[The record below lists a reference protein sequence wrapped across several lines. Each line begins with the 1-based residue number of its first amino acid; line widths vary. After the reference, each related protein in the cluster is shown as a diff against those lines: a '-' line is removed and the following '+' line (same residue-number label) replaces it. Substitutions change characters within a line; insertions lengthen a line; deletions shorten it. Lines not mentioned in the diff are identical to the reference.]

1 MAGCDIMSA
10 KKQRIS
16 KGYGMKKLVRNS
28 TSTFLLSYIV
38 VLVIPLLIAA
48 AGFQIAFRIVEEN
61 LKVTHINMLQR
72 SADTIENELVNM
84 ESVALQIAS
93 DSTILEMASKK
104 KGDNNYILPA
114 MEALN
119 NFTLYLN
126 YRDIDLLD
134 SQRAY
139 IYLKNSDLVLYEKSY
154 YKPDIFKNYLKN
166 WGIDYDSWRLEM
178 AQADS
183 LSSNFRHN
191 GDGFEYVFPF
201 SQQMFGEKQGVIVLR
216 IDGDAVTRKMEF
228 INDLNSRE
236 TYMVEILD
244 VTGEQLW
251 ASHSAEEFPEFSL
264 SELENSYLEK
274 DGMSIITARSEKVD
288 LYYVLVLPV
297 KESLSQLSTLKNI
310 VLLLMLAA
318 VVAGAAMALLQA
330 VRKGRPADEALHAL
344 ANRGEAPE
352 RYANLGTAVAE
363 IVKKHENVLQE
374 VEKDKITRQ
383 KNFFDEL
390 LKAEFSTE
398 SQLRTSAEKA
408 GVDID
413 NQFYQTAFIQLFSG
427 NDFSE
432 VDNQTIN
439 EIRVLS
445 RLMKN
450 HLREICGNNVW
461 FHKKNYN
468 SEIAIFAIDNMEEDV
483 FDLIRQTG
491 EWVLA
496 ECNIEITSGIGGTC
510 NNLLLIWRSME
521 EARIAL
527 ENCNRENPV
536 VSYRAE
542 LVKRDECYFPAIARE
557 KLEESIRC
565 GQWQET
571 KDILILLETENCVN
585 RMLHRKQFIK
595 LNQKFMDVLGGL
607 EQREE
612 LQEKV
617 LWINEV
623 LMQPEISTQEYF
635 QRLRQLY
642 RRVCSDNVEK
652 KQEQKSRMVDEI
664 KVYIEAHFCE
674 PDMGLARVGS
684 EFRVSESYLSTLFK
698 EQSGVNFG
706 DFLETLRI
714 GKACELLQDKSI
726 TVNEVAEEVGY
737 NSVQSFR
744 RAFKRVRGVSPK
756 EQRERNEME

>member
-1 MAGCDIMSA
+1 M
-10 KKQRIS
+10 K
-16 KGYGMKKLVRNS
+16 MKKLVKNS
-28 TSTFLLSYIV
+28 ISAFLLSYIA
-38 VLVIPLLIAA
+38 VLVIPLLIAT

-61 LKVTHINMLQR
+61 LKVTHVNMLQR
-72 SADTIENELVNM
+72 SADTIENELVDI

-93 DSTILEMASKK
+93 DSTILEMSSKK
-104 KGDNNYILPA
+104 KGDDNYIRS
-114 MEALN
+114 ALDARD

-134 SQRAY
+134 SKRAY
-139 IYLKNSDLVLYEKSY
+139 IYLKNTDLVLYEKSY
-154 YKPDIFKNYLKN
+154 YRPDIFQVYLNN
-166 WGIDYDSWRLEM
+166 WGIDYEDWRQEM
-178 AQADS
+178 AGADALQS
-183 LSSNFRHN
+183 GFRRN

-201 SQQMFGEKQGVIVLR
+201 SRQMFGERQGVIVLR
-216 IDGDAVTRKMEF
+216 VDGDEVTRKMEF

-244 VTGEQLW
+244 AEGEQLW
-251 ASHSAEEFPEFSL
+251 ASHSAEEFPRFSL
-264 SELENSYLEK
+264 QELENSYLEK
-274 DGMSIITARSEKVD
+274 DGMSIIMARAEKVD

-297 KESLSQLSTLKNI
+297 GESLSELRTLKNI
-310 VLLLMLAA
+310 VLLMML
-318 VVAGAAMALLQA
+318 GAALAGMVMALIQA
-330 VRKGRPADEALHAL
+330 VRKGRPADVALHAL
-344 ANRGEAPE
+344 APVGEAPE
-352 RYANLGTAVAE
+352 RYANLGTAVTE
-363 IVKKHENVLQE
+363 IVKKHENVLQA
-374 VEKDKITRQ
+374 VEENKVNLK
-383 KNFFDEL
+383 KNFFDDL

-398 SQLRTSAEKA
+398 AQLRASAEKA

-413 NQFYQTAFIQLFSG
+413 NQFYQTALIQLFAG
-427 NDFSE
+427 NDFIT
-432 VDNQTIN
+432 VDDQTVN

-445 RLMKN
+445 RLMKD

-496 ECNIEITSGIGGTC
+496 ECHIEITSGIGGTC

-527 ENCNRENPV
+527 ENCSRETPV

-585 RMLHRKQFIK
+585 RTLHRKQFIK

-617 LWINEV
+617 FWINEV

-664 KVYIEAHFCE
+664 KVYIEAHYCE

-714 GKACELLQDKSI
+714 EKACELLQDKSI

-744 RAFKRVRGVSPK
+744 RAFKRVKGVSPK

>member
-1 MAGCDIMSA
+1 MS
-10 KKQRIS
+10 R
-16 KGYGMKKLVRNS
+16 KKLVKNS
-28 TSTFLLSYIV
+28 ISTFLLSYIA

-61 LKVTHINMLQR
+61 LKVTHVNMLQR
-72 SADTIENELVNM
+72 SADTIENELVDI

-93 DSTILEMASKK
+93 DSTILEMSSKK
-104 KGDNNYILPA
+104 KGDDNYIRS
-114 MEALN
+114 ALDARD

-134 SQRAY
+134 SKRAY
-139 IYLKNSDLVLYEKSY
+139 MYLKNTDLVLYEKSY
-154 YKPDIFKNYLKN
+154 YRPDIFQVYLNN
-166 WGIDYDSWRLEM
+166 WGIDYEGWRQEM
-178 AQADS
+178 AGADALQS
-183 LSSNFRHN
+183 GFRRN

-201 SQQMFGEKQGVIVLR
+201 SRQMFGERQGMIVLR
-216 IDGDAVTRKMEF
+216 IDGDEVTRKMEF
-228 INDLNSRE
+228 FNDLNSRE

-244 VTGEQLW
+244 AEGEQLW
-251 ASHSAEEFPEFSL
+251 ASHSAEEFPRFSL
-264 SELENSYLEK
+264 QELENSYLEK
-274 DGMSIITARSEKVD
+274 DGMSIIMARAEKVD

-297 KESLSQLSTLKNI
+297 GESLSELRTLKNI
-310 VLLLMLAA
+310 VLLLML
-318 VVAGAAMALLQA
+318 GAALAGMVMALIQA
-330 VRKGRPADEALHAL
+330 VRKGRPADVALHAL
-344 ANRGEAPE
+344 APVGEAPG
-352 RYANLGTAVAE
+352 RYANLGTAVTE
-363 IVKKHENVLQE
+363 IVKKHENVLQA
-374 VEKDKITRQ
+374 VEENKVNLK
-383 KNFFDEL
+383 KNFFDDL

-398 SQLRTSAEKA
+398 AQLRASAEKA

-413 NQFYQTAFIQLFSG
+413 NQFYQTALIQLFAG
-427 NDFSE
+427 NDFIT
-432 VDNQTIN
+432 VDDQTVN

-445 RLMKN
+445 RLMKD
-450 HLREICGNNVW
+450 HLRKICGNNVW

-521 EARIAL
+521 EARVAL
-527 ENCNRENPV
+527 ENCSRENPV
-536 VSYRAE
+536 VSYRAD

-565 GQWQET
+565 GQWQEA

-585 RMLHRKQFIK
+585 RTLLRKQFIK

-607 EQREE
+607 EQWEE

-617 LWINEV
+617 LWINEA

-744 RAFKRVRGVSPK
+744 RAFKRVKGVSPK

>member
-1 MAGCDIMSA
+1 M
-10 KKQRIS
+10 K
-16 KGYGMKKLVRNS
+16 MKKLVKNS
-28 TSTFLLSYIV
+28 ISAFLLSYIA
-38 VLVIPLLIAA
+38 VLVIPLLIAT

-61 LKVTHINMLQR
+61 LKVTHVNMLQR
-72 SADTIENELVNM
+72 SADTIENELVDI

-93 DSTILEMASKK
+93 DSTILEMSSKK
-104 KGDNNYILPA
+104 KGDDNYIRS
-114 MEALN
+114 ALDARD

-134 SQRAY
+134 SKRAY
-139 IYLKNSDLVLYEKSY
+139 IYLKNTDLVLYEKSY
-154 YKPDIFKNYLKN
+154 YRPDIFQVYLNN
-166 WGIDYDSWRLEM
+166 WGIDYEDWRQEM
-178 AQADS
+178 AGADALQS
-183 LSSNFRHN
+183 GFRRN

-201 SQQMFGEKQGVIVLR
+201 SRQMFGERQGVIVLR
-216 IDGDAVTRKMEF
+216 VDGDEVTRKMEF

-244 VTGEQLW
+244 AEGEQLW
-251 ASHSAEEFPEFSL
+251 ASHSAEEFPRFSL
-264 SELENSYLEK
+264 QELENSYLEK
-274 DGMSIITARSEKVD
+274 DGMSIIMARAEKVD

-297 KESLSQLSTLKNI
+297 GESLSELRTLKNI
-310 VLLLMLAA
+310 VLLMML
-318 VVAGAAMALLQA
+318 GAALAGMVMALIQA
-330 VRKGRPADEALHAL
+330 VRKGRPADVALHAL
-344 ANRGEAPE
+344 APVGEAPE
-352 RYANLGTAVAE
+352 RYANLGTAVTE
-363 IVKKHENVLQE
+363 IVKKHENVLQA
-374 VEKDKITRQ
+374 VEENKVNLK
-383 KNFFDEL
+383 KNFFDDL

-398 SQLRTSAEKA
+398 AQLRASAEKA

-413 NQFYQTAFIQLFSG
+413 NQFYQTALIQLFAG
-427 NDFSE
+427 NDFIT
-432 VDNQTIN
+432 VDDQTVN

-445 RLMKN
+445 RLMKD

-491 EWVLA
+491 DWVLA
-496 ECNIEITSGIGGTC
+496 ECHIEITSGIGGTC

-527 ENCNRENPV
+527 ENCSRETPV

-585 RMLHRKQFIK
+585 RTLHRKQFIK

-617 LWINEV
+617 FWINEV

-664 KVYIEAHFCE
+664 KVYIEAHYCE

-714 GKACELLQDKSI
+714 EKACELLQDKSI

-744 RAFKRVRGVSPK
+744 RAFKRVKGVSPK

>member
-1 MAGCDIMSA
+1 M
-10 KKQRIS
+10 
-16 KGYGMKKLVRNS
+16 MKKLVKNS
-28 TSTFLLSYIV
+28 ISTFLLSYIM
-38 VLVIPLLIAA
+38 VLVIPLLITT

-72 SADTIENELVNM
+72 SADAIENELVDI

-104 KGDNNYILPA
+104 KGDSNYIQPA
-114 MEALN
+114 LDALA

-134 SQRAY
+134 SKKAY
-139 IYLKNSDLVLYEKSY
+139 IYLKNTDLVLYEKSY
-154 YKPDIFKNYLKN
+154 YKPDIFRVYLKN
-166 WGIDYDSWRLEM
+166 WEIDYDDWNQEM
-178 AQADS
+178 ERMDS
-183 LSSNFRHN
+183 LSSGFRRN

-201 SQQMFGEKQGVIVLR
+201 SRQMFGERQGVIVLR
-216 IDGDAVTRKMEF
+216 IDGDEVARKMEF
-228 INDLNSRE
+228 INDLESRE

-244 VTGEQLW
+244 AGGRQLW
-251 ASHSAEEFPEFSL
+251 ASHSAEEFPKFSFQ
-264 SELENSYLEK
+264 ELENSYLEK
-274 DGMSIITARSEKVD
+274 DGMSIILAKAEKVD

-297 KESLSQLSTLKNI
+297 RESLSQLRTLKNI
-310 VLLLMLAA
+310 VLLLMLTA
-318 VVAGAAMALLQA
+318 VAAGAAMALVQA

-344 ANRGEAPE
+344 APRGEAPG
-352 RYANLGTAVAE
+352 RYANLGTAVTE
-363 IVKKHENVLQE
+363 IVKKHEDVLQA
-374 VEKDKITRQ
+374 VEENKGTLK
-383 KNFFDEL
+383 KNFFNDL

-398 SQLRTSAEKA
+398 AQLRSSAEKA

-413 NQFYQTAFIQLFSG
+413 NQFYQTAWIQLFSG
-427 NDFSE
+427 NDFIT
-432 VDNQTIN
+432 VDDQTIN
-439 EIRVLS
+439 EIRILS
-445 RLMKN
+445 RLMKD

-468 SEIAIFAIDNMEEDV
+468 SEIAVFAIDNMEEDV
-483 FDLIRQTG
+483 FDLIRQTK
-491 EWVLA
+491 EWVLE
-496 ECNIEITSGIGGTC
+496 ECHVEITSGIGGTC

-527 ENCNRENPV
+527 ENCTRENPV

-542 LVKRDECYFPAIARE
+542 LINRDEYYFPSIAE
-557 KLEESIRC
+557 SKLEESICC

-571 KDILILLETENCVN
+571 KDILALLETENCVN
-585 RMLHRKQFIK
+585 RTLHRKQFMK
-595 LNQKFMDVLGGL
+595 LNQKFMDILGGV
-607 EQREE
+607 EQKEE

-635 QRLRQLY
+635 RRLRQLY
-642 RRVCSDNVEK
+642 RKVCSDNVEK
-652 KQEQKSRMVDEI
+652 KQEQKSRMVEEI
-664 KVYIEAHFCE
+664 KAYIRAHFCE
-674 PDMGLARVGS
+674 SDMGLTRVGS

-698 EQSGVNFG
+698 EQSGGNFG
-706 DFLETLRI
+706 DFLESLRI
-714 GKACELLQDKSI
+714 EQACRLLQDRTI

-744 RAFKRVRGVSPK
+744 RAFKRVKGVSPK
-756 EQRERNEME
+756 EQREKKTECTNFSSGG

>member
-1 MAGCDIMSA
+1 M
-10 KKQRIS
+10 
-16 KGYGMKKLVRNS
+16 MKKLVKNS
-28 TSTFLLSYIV
+28 ISTFLLSYIM
-38 VLVIPLLIAA
+38 VLVIPLLITT

-72 SADTIENELVNM
+72 SADAIENELVDI

-104 KGDNNYILPA
+104 KGDSNYIQPA
-114 MEALN
+114 LDALA

-134 SQRAY
+134 SKKAY
-139 IYLKNSDLVLYEKSY
+139 IYLKNTDLVLYEKSY
-154 YKPDIFKNYLKN
+154 YKPDIFRVYLKN
-166 WGIDYDSWRLEM
+166 WEIDYDDWNQEM
-178 AQADS
+178 ERMDS
-183 LSSNFRHN
+183 LSSGFRRN

-201 SQQMFGEKQGVIVLR
+201 SRQMFGERQGVIVLR
-216 IDGDAVTRKMEF
+216 IDGDEVARKMEF
-228 INDLNSRE
+228 INDLESRE

-244 VTGEQLW
+244 AGGRQLW
-251 ASHSAEEFPEFSL
+251 ASHSAEEFPKFSFQ
-264 SELENSYLEK
+264 ELENSYLEK
-274 DGMSIITARSEKVD
+274 DGMSIILAKAEKVD

-297 KESLSQLSTLKNI
+297 RESLSQLRTLKNI
-310 VLLLMLAA
+310 VLLLMLTA
-318 VVAGAAMALLQA
+318 VAAGAAMALVQA

-344 ANRGEAPE
+344 APRGEAPG
-352 RYANLGTAVAE
+352 RYANLGTAVTE
-363 IVKKHENVLQE
+363 IVKKHEDVLQA
-374 VEKDKITRQ
+374 VEENKGTLK
-383 KNFFDEL
+383 KNFFNDL

-398 SQLRTSAEKA
+398 AQLRSSAEKA

-413 NQFYQTAFIQLFSG
+413 NQFYQTAWIQLFSG
-427 NDFSE
+427 NDFIT
-432 VDNQTIN
+432 VDDQTIN
-439 EIRVLS
+439 EIRILS
-445 RLMKN
+445 RLMKD

-468 SEIAIFAIDNMEEDV
+468 SEIAVFAIDNMEEDV
-483 FDLIRQTG
+483 FDLIRQTK
-491 EWVLA
+491 EWVLE
-496 ECNIEITSGIGGTC
+496 ECHVEITSGIGGTC

-527 ENCNRENPV
+527 ENCTRENPV

-542 LVKRDECYFPAIARE
+542 LINRDEYYFPSIAE
-557 KLEESIRC
+557 SKLEESICC

-571 KDILILLETENCVN
+571 KDILALLETENCVN
-585 RMLHRKQFIK
+585 RTLHRKQFMK
-595 LNQKFMDVLGGL
+595 LNQKFMDILGGV
-607 EQREE
+607 EQKEE

-635 QRLRQLY
+635 RRLRQIY
-642 RRVCSDNVEK
+642 RKICSDNVEK
-652 KQEQKSRMVDEI
+652 KQEQKSRMVEEI
-664 KVYIEAHFCE
+664 KAYIRAHFCE
-674 PDMGLARVGS
+674 SDMGLARVGS

-698 EQSGVNFG
+698 EQSGGNFG
-706 DFLETLRI
+706 DFLESLRI
-714 GKACELLQDKSI
+714 EQACRLLQDKTI

-744 RAFKRVRGVSPK
+744 RAFKRVKGVSPK
-756 EQRERNEME
+756 EQREKKTECTNFSSGG